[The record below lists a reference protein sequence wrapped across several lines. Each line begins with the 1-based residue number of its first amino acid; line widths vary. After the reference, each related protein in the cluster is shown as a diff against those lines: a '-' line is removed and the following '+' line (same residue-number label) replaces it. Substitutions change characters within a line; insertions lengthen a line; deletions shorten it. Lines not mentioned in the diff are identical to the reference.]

1 MHIKN
6 WLLFLKSD
14 RATRLGDF
22 NVVLL
27 TSFLE
32 RLIDNNESIQI
43 GNTEF
48 IDIAIMK
55 FNVNCQK
62 ENLYDIDKSRIYT
75 NAVVCCMCDGRDGQR
90 VQVYVRKQEKI
101 THSCRCIL

>member
-32 RLIDNNESIQI
+32 RRLIDNNESIIQI
-43 GNTEF
+43 GNSEL
-48 IDIAIMK
+48 IDIAMDIAIMK

-62 ENLYDIDKSRIYT
+62 ENLYDIDKSRRYT
-75 NAVVCCMCDGRDGQR
+75 DAVVCCMCDRTDGRR
-90 VQVYVRKQEKI
+90 VQVCV
-101 THSCRCIL
+101 